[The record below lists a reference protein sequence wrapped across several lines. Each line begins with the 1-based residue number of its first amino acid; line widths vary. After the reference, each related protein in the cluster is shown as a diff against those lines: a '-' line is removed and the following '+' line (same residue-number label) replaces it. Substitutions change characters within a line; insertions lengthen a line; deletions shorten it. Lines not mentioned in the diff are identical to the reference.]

1 MICLNHLFALVIGF
15 FRIGIT
21 PVKTT
26 VDPAASSGSVQ
37 DQAGALPSASGI
49 VGLFQNLKNNA
60 APAFGNTA
68 LATKSGTTNT
78 WSALDMVG
86 GLIKRFGSQ
95 SAADITATATEI
107 IAAIPGAVVGQT
119 FPLVV
124 ANLSSVGVLTPA
136 AGTGVTLLGT
146 TTINRLTS
154 RWMVG
159 KVTGSAAVTLEGGFT
174 FPNFGID

>member
-1 MICLNHLFALVIGF
+1 MSYVARLINLFLGL
-15 FRIGIT
+15 FRPAIT

-26 VDPAASSGSVQ
+26 SDPASPTAGVTNQ
-37 DQAGALPSASGI
+37 EGAMLDQSNMVVLI
-49 VGLFQNLKNNA
+49 NNLKNNA
-60 APAFGNTA
+60 APAFGNSE

-86 GLIKRFGSQ
+86 GLIKRYMTQ
-95 SAADITATATEI
+95 SAADVTATATEI
-107 IAAIPGAVVGQT
+107 ITAIPGAQVGQT

-124 ANLSSVGVLTPA
+124 ANLGSVGVLTPV

-159 KVTGSAAVTLEGGFT
+159 KILGSAAVTLQGGFT
-174 FPNFGID
+174 FPNTGID